1 MHTSVHKRCKHARAQ
16 QNKQVF
22 LLLLINPPQNT
33 KSSNYC
39 YHIHLC
45 RGCPRLLLSYFRY
58 SGVNILHYSQIK
70 YLGKVSIFWCF
81 REEFLHF
88 DEKFQLYLRI
98 LMKITNYLVDYM
110 VYASLLGK
118 SLFLAFGKGF
128 LGFCKI
134 FTPVARTTKDMDKI
148 IRKYQLGFP

>member
-1 MHTSVHKRCKHARAQ
+1 M
-16 QNKQVF
+16 
-22 LLLLINPPQNT
+22 
-33 KSSNYC
+33 
-39 YHIHLC
+39 
-45 RGCPRLLLSYFRY
+45 
-58 SGVNILHYSQIK
+58 NIFHYSQIK

-98 LMKITNYLVDYM
+98 LMKITNYLVDYI

-134 FTPVARTTKDMDKI
+134 FTSEHRCTVWAHDHTVEYPKKRGDNIHFVQQGLGIGQNLTTLNNFIERNGHKDTVIEYLKVCKGCV
-148 IRKYQLGFP
+148 RFLYSFLFH

>member
-1 MHTSVHKRCKHARAQ
+1 MLGRIWPLIKMSD
-16 QNKQVF
+16 F
-22 LLLLINPPQNT
+22 L
-33 KSSNYC
+33 
-39 YHIHLC
+39 
-45 RGCPRLLLSYFRY
+45 YFRNCPQKMTQ
-58 SGVNILHYSQIK
+58 SGVNIFHYSQIK

-134 FTPVARTTKDMDKI
+134 FTPVLISIFLRIKSIWASSSKQQEQCKQC
-148 IRKYQLGFP
+148 KGSNAPC